1 MFDML
6 HTDKRGGEKM
16 IRKATLADL
25 DFMIQIDLKNEGLT
39 LTEETQMMNEDLKLH
54 REKIMKFL
62 IEGDKGAFIYEENS
76 TGNKIGMIMYSIAN
90 RDVQYPWKTIFHEL
104 DRKLFQEDGRF
115 VEIFN
120 LWVAPGFR
128 RSGIATKLKKK
139 LEEAAKIHDVNLIYT
154 HTEERNLHV
163 IELNKKLGYKEIRR
177 GPIWDEVIRIS
188 LIKPL

>member
-1 MFDML
+1 
-6 HTDKRGGEKM
+6 M

-25 DFMIQIDLKNEGLT
+25 DFLIQIDLKKEGLT
-39 LTEETQMMNEDLKLH
+39 LTEESQMMNEDLRLH

-62 IEGDKGAFIYEENS
+62 IDENRGAFVYEEDNA
-76 TGNKIGMIMYSIAN
+76 GNRIGMIMYSIAN
-90 RDVQYPWKTIFHEL
+90 RDEKYPPSWKTIFHEL

-128 RSGIATKLKKK
+128 RSGIATKLKRK
-139 LEEAAKIHDVNLIYT
+139 LEEVAKIHDVNLIYT
-154 HTEERNLHV
+154 HTEEQNIHV
-163 IELNKKLGYKEIRR
+163 VELNKKLGYKEIRR

-188 LIKPL
+188 LIKHL